1 VKSKTVTP
9 DVEII
14 DKLAKKRMVLPKA
27 YATLVMK
34 QQDFCETN
42 GSRVEQDSK
51 CLVLKHGLPGAEKP
65 LVYLS

>member
-1 VKSKTVTP
+1 
-9 DVEII
+9 
-14 DKLAKKRMVLPKA
+14 MVLPKA
-27 YATLVMK
+27 YAAPVMK
-34 QQDFCETN
+34 QQDFCETS

>member
-1 VKSKTVTP
+1 
-9 DVEII
+9 
-14 DKLAKKRMVLPKA
+14 MVLRKA

>member
-9 DVEII
+9 DVEIV
-14 DKLAKKRMVLPKA
+14 DKLAKKRMVLPRA

-34 QQDFCETN
+34 QQDFCETY
-42 GSRVEQDSK
+42 GSRVKQDNK